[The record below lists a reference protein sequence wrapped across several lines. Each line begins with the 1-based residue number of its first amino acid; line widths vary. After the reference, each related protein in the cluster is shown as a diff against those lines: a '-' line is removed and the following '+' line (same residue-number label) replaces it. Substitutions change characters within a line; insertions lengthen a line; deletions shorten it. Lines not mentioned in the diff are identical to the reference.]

1 MNSHRPACAAR
12 PRLSALSLCLLT
24 ALAAQAQTTSTP
36 AKETAKPATGAAAG
50 SAKTL
55 DTVVVTGQA
64 ASLRSALD
72 KQQAAQGVISVV
84 HADGIGQLP
93 DTNAAE
99 ALARIPGVSVER
111 DQGEGRFIR
120 IRGLGPDLNAIS
132 INGTLVPSAEADRRA
147 VGLDVVPAGL
157 IRSLVVTKTA
167 LPEQDANSL
176 GGSVEVNTL
185 SAFDQPGRFLTL
197 SAGANHSSLTGKA
210 RPTAALIYSERF
222 FANTLGVAV
231 ALSSDER
238 SFGSNNVESG
248 GAWDLSGA
256 QPALSKLERR
266 SYTITRERR
275 GGALNLDLRPDAT
288 QSYYLRSFSSRF
300 TDTETRQAQT
310 LEFSPALTV
319 GATGTAKAARS
330 LKAREEISQIDSL
343 SLGGERRFGDWKLQ
357 AAVGAG
363 RASENKPDT
372 LSGATYKNASTLSG
386 ISFADSQQPIIS
398 GPAALSSASG
408 FALDK
413 IKLEKSLAT
422 DRERN
427 LKLDLSHEQEVNG
440 VELELK
446 GGIKLARRQKDNERD
461 VWSYGSKAL
470 AKAPYSFSKDKL
482 ALNAVVAEGSPRY
495 PWGDLGPTMS
505 ETAVRDLVAALKPAD
520 FLDPSDS
527 AVNDYRIKEDSD
539 AAYLQARIEW
549 KSTQVITGLRHES
562 LAMDASGTGNKKGTL
577 SPQQTSTSSH
587 HWLPALLLRHD
598 LQKDTQLRGAYTQ
611 SVVRPTFGQL
621 TPGFVIDDKTAE
633 FGNPEL
639 KPLRSQNLDFGIERR
654 LDRDGAVSAYAFHKN
669 IKDFVYRSNL
679 AGQGAW
685 VGFDSALTYANGDTA
700 KVSGLEL
707 AYGQALRSL
716 PAPFNGLIVGANAT
730 LVSSEA
736 TIGGYKAGVWQQRK
750 LALPSQSDRSVNLS
764 LGWEGYGFSSRVAAN
779 YKSAYLLEVG
789 DVLNAAKD
797 MWVDAQTQVDL
808 SLRYDI
814 TPKLQISFEAL
825 NLRDTP
831 YYVYAGQR
839 ALNTQYEQYGRSYKL
854 GLKLAVF

>member
-1 MNSHRPACAAR
+1 MNSHRKAALATR
-12 PRLSALSLCLLT
+12 PRLSALSLCLLG
-24 ALAAQAQTTSTP
+24 ALTTLTAQAQSSGSTP
-36 AKETAKPATGAAAG
+36 AKEATKP
-50 SAKTL
+50 KTL
-55 DTVVVTGQA
+55 DTVVVSGQA
-64 ASLRSALD
+64 SSLRSALD
-72 KQQAAQGVISVV
+72 KQQAAQGVVSVV

-120 IRGLGPDLNAIS
+120 IRGLGPDLNAVS

-157 IRSLVVTKTA
+157 IRSLVVSKTA
-167 LPEQDANSL
+167 TPDQDANSL

-210 RPTAALIYSERF
+210 KPTAALIYSDRF
-222 FANTLGVAV
+222 FANTLGVAL
-231 ALSSDER
+231 ALSTDER

-266 SYTITRERR
+266 SYTIRRERR
-275 GGALNLDLRPDAT
+275 GGALNLDLRPDAD

-319 GATGTAKAARS
+319 AASGSAKAARS

-343 SLGGERRFGDWKLQ
+343 SLGGERRFGDWKLH

-372 LSGATYKNASTLSG
+372 LSGATYKSASALSG
-386 ISFADSQQPIIS
+386 VSFSDSQQPIVS
-398 GPAALSSASG
+398 GPAALASANG
-408 FALDK
+408 FVLDK

-440 VELELK
+440 LELELK

-470 AKAPYSFSKDKL
+470 AKAPYNFSKDKL
-482 ALNAVVAEGSPRY
+482 ALGAVVADGMPRY
-495 PWGDLGPTMS
+495 SWGDLGPNMS
-505 ETAVRDLVAALKPAD
+505 EAAVRDLVAGLKPAD

-539 AAYLQARIEW
+539 AAYLQARLEW
-549 KSTQVITGLRHES
+549 KATQIITGLRHEK
-562 LAMDASGTGNKKGTL
+562 LAMEANGTGNKKGTL
-577 SPQQTSTSSH
+577 SAQQTSTRSH
-587 HWLPALLLRHD
+587 HWLPAFLLRHD
-598 LQKDTQLRGAYTQ
+598 LQKDTQLRAAYTQ

-621 TPGFVIDDKTAE
+621 SPGFIIDDKTAE

-685 VGFDSALTYANGDTA
+685 VGFDSALTYANGDAA

-707 AYGQALRSL
+707 SYGQALRSL

-736 TIGGYKAGVWQQRK
+736 TIGGYKAGQWQQRK
-750 LALPSQSDRSVNLS
+750 LALPSQSDRSFNFS
-764 LGWEGYGFSSRVAAN
+764 LGWEGYGFSTRLAAN

-789 DVLNAAKD
+789 DVLNADKD
-797 MWVDAQTQVDL
+797 AWVDAQTQVDL

-814 TPKLQISFEAL
+814 TPKLQVSFEAL

-831 YYVYAGQR
+831 YYVYAGRQ